1 MRQQAIITRIGSL
14 AAEEQ
19 HGFPKDATELSAD
32 SSYVR
37 RSHPVHRPQLCLSG
51 GPEQS

>member
-32 SSYVR
+32 SSYIR
-37 RSHPVHRPQLCLSG
+37 RSHPSASSAALPVRRP
-51 GPEQS
+51 